1 MVHFKRSN
9 SGTPDCGKPRDL
21 RLWRGALRRIRT
33 RSNGAGLPR
42 MRDDMIGWETATEG
56 VRSAIRPKCLIPTP
70 LSSGACTS

>member
-9 SGTPDCGKPRDL
+9 SGTPDCGKPRGL

-42 MRDDMIGWETATEG
+42 MRDDMIGCAFG
-56 VRSAIRPKCLIPTP
+56 DPPQVSDPDSAIKRSVHQPNAGT
-70 LSSGACTS
+70 